1 MDGGVHLHT
10 GHVLCWCVEGTAK
23 TLLSRNAAAQ
33 LGSTD

>member
-1 MDGGVHLHT
+1 
-10 GHVLCWCVEGTAK
+10 VLCWCVEGTAK

>member
-1 MDGGVHLHT
+1 MAAHLHPRY
-10 GHVLCWCVEGTAK
+10 VLCWCVEGTAK